1 LDNLVPIVGYFQ
13 QGMGGHWTSPPS
25 FFANLFGTGI
35 QPEQFY
41 TWYILG
47 VNPNIITTNAPTGW
61 GALYIWGG
69 IIGVA
74 IGMII
79 IGMLS
84 KLLYLTILANIH
96 RDGRWIVFYVIFM
109 VQIFLPMVFEGTMLN
124 YFKKNF
130 IALFVVYSFFIFI
143 VTVTHP
149 RLHSRK
155 CMSDACQIKGDKGEI
170 V

>member
-84 KLLYLTILANIH
+84 KLLYLTFLSNVR
-96 RDGRWIVFYVIFM
+96 RDGRWIVFYTVFM
-109 VQIFLPMVFEGTMLN
+109 VNIFWPVVFEGTIW
-124 YFKKNF
+124 KHKDI
-130 IALFVVYSFFIFI
+130 IALTVIYGFSIFSLDTI
-143 VTVTHP
+143 
-149 RLHSRK
+149 RLRL
-155 CMSDACQIKGDKGEI
+155 CGRETRT
-170 V
+170 